1 MAVIELPKGQGDV
14 GQSVVQRLREFR
26 KRHELEWNEPLFELS
41 KRERGE
47 ALNDQKANSVA
58 DIAAVLG
65 GAGKGNLI
73 VAENRRQRRA
83 GRSTKNKGLNA
94 RSEEAAEV
102 KTDKETTG
110 KAEETKADKTL
121 SQVTVFWRDLMDAA
135 HAQAWSDNV
144 THTLLG
150 ENTFGQ
156 TYRRKLSTKQTPQP
170 EEEAAAPEPEVTEPK
185 ATEPKAAA
193 PESI

>member
-14 GQSVVQRLREFR
+14 GRSVLQRLREFR

-73 VAENRRQRRA
+73 LAENRRQRRT
-83 GRSTKNKGLNA
+83 GPSMKNKGPSSQSN
-94 RSEEAAEV
+94 EAIET
-102 KTDKETTG
+102 KSDEDTTG
-110 KAEETKADKTL
+110 KTEETKAAKNL
-121 SQVTVFWRDLMDAA
+121 SQVTIFWRDLMDAA

-144 THTLLG
+144 THTVLG
-150 ENTFGQ
+150 DTFGQ
-156 TYRRKLSTKQTPQP
+156 TYRRKLSTKEASLP
-170 EEEAAAPEPEVTEPK
+170 EEEVAAPEPE
-185 ATEPKAAA
+185 ATEVKAAA

>member
-83 GRSTKNKGLNA
+83 GPSMKNKGPKA
-94 RSEEAAEV
+94 QSEEATGV
-102 KTDKETTG
+102 KADEDATA
-110 KAEETKADKTL
+110 KAEETQSVKTL
-121 SQVTVFWRDLMDAA
+121 SQVTIFWRDLMDAA

-144 THTLLG
+144 THTVLG

-156 TYRRKLSTKQTPQP
+156 TYRRKLSTNETPQT
-170 EEEAAAPEPEVTEPK
+170 EEEAAAPEPEVTESK
-185 ATEPKAAA
+185 ATEPKTAA